1 MNSKLFLL
9 SFILYWSSFL
19 LTAQQSDG
27 AAGKL
32 NRYQASSIKA
42 LAEKIK
48 LSHSQPQQRYEA
60 AYQWVAHNIRYSLTE
75 SNSQSRSLSQV
86 EITERAFLRRKAVC
100 EGYAGLLDS
109 LAQLMEI
116 RTALVSGYTRLL
128 GQIDPTP
135 HVWLA
140 VQLDGKWLLSDPTF
154 GAGAMVNNKFVQEY
168 NPDFLLV
175 TPEKMIRSHMP
186 YDPLW
191 QFLASPV
198 THEGFILKKTHLH
211 WKDYYR
217 HHADSLRHFFQL
229 DQNEQYQAE
238 YDRLDRQPHQYEAV
252 VLRMNFLIQALE
264 IARHN
269 ETVKLINHISA
280 TFNEAVGA
288 YNNYARS
295 FNEQQRQEKGKVKL
309 SELQKAAVLL
319 DSCEKMLLSGRYP
332 PELIDEAK
340 TIQQSLF
347 EFQQKVRDAR

>member
-1 MNSKLFLL
+1 MNLKMFLL
-9 SFILYWSSFL
+9 AFLFHWSSFL
-19 LTAQQSDG
+19 LTAQQNDG

-32 NRYQASSIKA
+32 NRYQASSISA
-42 LAEKIK
+42 LADKIK
-48 LSHSQPQQRYEA
+48 LTHSQPQQRYEA

-75 SNSQSRSLSQV
+75 SNSQSRSLSQA
-86 EITERAFLRRKAVC
+86 EITERAFSRRKAVC

-116 RTALVSGYTRLL
+116 RTELVSGYTRLL

-154 GAGAMVNNKFVQEY
+154 GAGVLVNNKFVQEY
-168 NPDFLLV
+168 NPEFLLV

-198 THEGFILKKTHLH
+198 THEGFILKKTQLN
-211 WKDYYR
+211 WKDYYQ
-217 HHADSLRHFFQL
+217 HHTDSLSRFLQL
-229 DQNEQYQAE
+229 DLNDQYQAE
-238 YDRLDRQPHQYEAV
+238 YNRLERQTHQYEAV

-288 YNNYARS
+288 YNNYASS
-295 FNEQQRQEKGKVKL
+295 FNEQQRQGKGKVKL
-309 SELQKAAVLL
+309 NELQKASILL
-319 DSCEKMLLSGRYP
+319 DSCEKMLLNGRYP